1 MVHLDLAFVARDVYV
16 EPQTLKRVSE
26 FSQPTWATM
35 TQFTHAITF
44 SRATKSIAP
53 GHRKCIP
60 YLSSIIG
67 CTIHG
72 IKQLG
77 LKIWGLHAHILHSA
91 HYKLQAHHFFQF
103 SNGYTLHFSSISA
116 LAAGVVAA
124 TTLIRVVRST
134 FFSTA
139 VGAATFFSQPSSVQ
153 PKLASAPRLSGPNRL
168 GFQQWGSGFSVPK

>member
-44 SRATKSIAP
+44 SRATKLIAP

-77 LKIWGLHAHILHSA
+77 LKIRGLHAHILHSA
-91 HYKLQAHHFFQF
+91 HLSYKLIISFNSQMATHFT
-103 SNGYTLHFSSISA
+103 SPPY
-116 LAAGVVAA
+116 
-124 TTLIRVVRST
+124 
-134 FFSTA
+134 
-139 VGAATFFSQPSSVQ
+139 QPWPLV
-153 PKLASAPRLSGPNRL
+153 
-168 GFQQWGSGFSVPK
+168 